1 MIFLEARRIK
11 FMKSDGF
18 DDVGG
23 WLTAFYIYWCGHV
36 VQFIY
41 KQSLNGM
48 QWDGFTFSLVVGF
61 SSEDTS

>member
-1 MIFLEARRIK
+1 
-11 FMKSDGF
+11 MKSDGF